1 MGKNNFCERT
11 KYYIEQPI
19 NSITSIAFLFTCY
32 FLWKLIETQKIEKIQ
47 HTEFYIHIILLGLLT
62 ITTFGMH
69 ATQDSSI
76 WGKLDIST
84 MFLII
89 VYSLLLNLKIIP
101 FTSISI
107 SILLTLLLNYFPKLL
122 NLTTFGIITTMW
134 ILSYLPYF
142 NNRVFL
148 GYLWFLIAI
157 ILWLLDRYKIVCW
170 SKSPFQLHSFWHI
183 FSAIGFYY
191 LFTYNV
197 PI

>member
-47 HTEFYIHIILLGLLT
+47 HTEFYIYIILLLLLT

-69 ATQDSSI
+69 ATRDSSI

-89 VYSLLLNLKIIP
+89 IYSLMMNIKINV
-101 FTSISI
+101 FISI
-107 SILLTLLLNYFPKLL
+107 IFSICSIIFLNYFPRLL
-122 NLTTFGIITTMW
+122 NLTTFAIITTMW
-134 ILSYLPYF
+134 ILSYLPYY

-170 SKSPFQLHSFWHI
+170 PKSPFQLHSFWHI